1 MRAHWFIKN
10 TGLTLNRLAVI
21 AASFLIVNTA
31 TAQSLWVEAADTDE
45 IEAQVSESHALPR
58 HFRAVVLELE
68 RLEAKLSGFSQKA
81 KNSQQTLMLPAPD
94 GSEREFVIR
103 PSGVLPPA
111 LREKYPQ
118 IATFEGFAVDDPT
131 VIARI
136 EFQRGLSAQVLQPGN
151 RWMID
156 PRPGLTRGLAISY
169 YTGDTKRSAKA
180 GACLVEARPQ
190 SCFRAGRKKILP
202 KAEGTPG
209 YAQRSSGAAV
219 REYRI
224 AVATTAQ
231 YGQFHGGQ
239 INLALEAVA
248 RTINRVDGI
257 LEKEMSISLRLV
269 DDNDKIIF
277 VDLESQPFYGNDD
290 AFILID
296 ESQEQIDQ
304 IIGSDNYD
312 IGHTFS
318 TGAGGLAQL
327 QSVCRNGDKA
337 RGVTGSSQPL
347 GDLYDVDYVAHEIG
361 HQLGG
366 NHTFNG
372 SAFSCSG
379 GNRNALTA
387 YEPGSGSTIQA
398 YPGLCGPDD
407 LQGSVDPIYHSESFD
422 EMYGYVSQGLGRFW
436 RAHPLATQ
444 HPWSM
449 RGHGLHGTQRNAL
462 GGHGGGAG
470 W

>member
-1 MRAHWFIKN
+1 
-10 TGLTLNRLAVI
+10 
-21 AASFLIVNTA
+21 
-31 TAQSLWVEAADTDE
+31 
-45 IEAQVSESHALPR
+45 
-58 HFRAVVLELE
+58 
-68 RLEAKLSGFSQKA
+68 
-81 KNSQQTLMLPAPD
+81 
-94 GSEREFVIR
+94 
-103 PSGVLPPA
+103 
-111 LREKYPQ
+111 
-118 IATFEGFAVDDPT
+118 
-131 VIARI
+131 
-136 EFQRGLSAQVLQPGN
+136 
-151 RWMID
+151 MID
-156 PRPGLTRGLAISY
+156 PRPGLTRGARNKLLHGRYLAF
-169 YTGDTKRSAKA
+169 TKSGCLFGRGTTTKA
-180 GACLVEARPQ
+180 ASEPIE
-190 SCFRAGRKKILP
+190 KKILP

-231 YGQFHGGQ
+231 YGRFHGGQ

-387 YEPGSGSTIQA
+387 YEPGAVARQ
-398 YPGLCGPDD
+398 YRL
-407 LQGSVDPIYHSESFD
+407 
-422 EMYGYVSQGLGRFW
+422 
-436 RAHPLATQ
+436 
-444 HPWSM
+444 PW
-449 RGHGLHGTQRNAL
+449 TVWQ
-462 GGHGGGAG
+462 
-470 W
+470 